1 MELGTPITPELSRG
15 GPGALAITAARKVF
29 RTPEGGEVR
38 ALDEVTLTVESGEF
52 FVLLGPSGCGKTT
65 LLRAIAGLESLDSG
79 TIYLG
84 DQRLDTVPPYARK
97 VNTVFQSYALFPH
110 LSVAENI
117 SFGLE
122 MAGAK
127 RKSTNNRVEEMLAL
141 VQLDGLGSRKP
152 NQLSGGQQQR
162 VALARALATE
172 PQVLLLDE
180 PLAALDLKLRRG
192 MQSELK
198 RLQNA
203 TGVTFVFVTH
213 DQEEALALGDRI
225 AVFSAGQ
232 LRQVG
237 TPQEIYESPTDRFV
251 ADFIGEASVLNTA
264 AALLQGLPDTSF
276 ASGRSDLVVVRPE
289 RVQFSTD
296 VVHARG
302 ALTET
307 QYSGADRHSVV
318 TLDDGQIVRI
328 RTNATS
334 WVPEINATVGIRF
347 DEHSLRAVA
356 DS

>member
-1 MELGTPITPELSRG
+1 MN
-15 GPGALAITAARKVF
+15 GPGALAIDAAKKTF
-29 RTPEGGEVR
+29 HTPEGGQVR
-38 ALDEVTLTVESGEF
+38 ALDDVSLTIQSGEF

-79 TIYLG
+79 TIHLG
-84 DQRLDTVPPYARK
+84 GDRLDTVPPYARK
-97 VNTVFQSYALFPH
+97 VNTVFQNYALFPH
-110 LSVAENI
+110 LSVADNI

-127 RKSTNNRVEEMLAL
+127 RKSAAARVEQMLTL
-141 VQLDGLGSRKP
+141 VQLDGLGTRRP

-198 RLQNA
+198 RLQST

-225 AVFSAGQ
+225 AVFSSGK
-232 LRQVG
+232 LRQCG
-237 TPQEIYESPTDRFV
+237 TPQEIYEHPTDRFV
-251 ADFIGEASVLNTA
+251 ADFIGEASVLDTTTP
-264 AALLQGLPDTSF
+264 ALSQLPDSAF
-276 ASGRSDLVVVRPE
+276 ATERHPLVVVRPE
-289 RVQFSTD
+289 RVRFTTEESH
-296 VVHARG
+296 VIGH
-302 ALTET
+302 LTES

-318 TLDDGQIVRI
+318 TLEDKQIIRV

-334 WVPEINATVGIRF
+334 WFPELNSAVGLQF
-347 DEHSLRAVA
+347 EDGSLRAVA
-356 DS
+356 DA